1 MFHGAN
7 APGRK
12 INSFLWQSNKY
23 LYIKLSKDLHQK
35 GVRGK
40 KKRKEKGAILLWY
53 LQPKDTDRQREKK
66 FAC

>member
-7 APGRK
+7 ASGRK

-35 GVRGK
+35 GLRGK
-40 KKRKEKGAILLWY
+40 KKEKKKVQSFSGIYNLKTQTGKEK
-53 LQPKDTDRQREKK
+53 KN
-66 FAC
+66 